1 MGKKQI
7 SAKNASST
15 DSVVTRESVL
25 EAFRKTMRP
34 LNMDSLLRVLGVP
47 RRSKKA
53 LEGILAG
60 LMASGELLRLRGG
73 SYGLMKHL
81 KLATGRLRVQ
91 RSGSGFVEPE
101 YGGRALYIPASGM
114 GDAWHGDT
122 VAVARVPGA
131 RGGQE
136 LSPEGRI
143 ARVVRRGMPEMAL
156 TALRFAGGLLVAAP
170 VDERIRAHFMIE
182 GVNETEIGRG
192 DLLLAAPGEKIDDG
206 LWSARLVKVLGDETS
221 VEAQERIVKVSHGV
235 PMEFP
240 QAVKEEAAALPKA
253 PLEREIRAPER
264 RDLRAIP
271 FVTIDGADARDF
283 DDAVHVERLENG
295 WLLRV
300 AIADVAHYVRPG
312 SALDREARERGNSW
326 YFPRSVEPMLPE
338 ALSNGLCSL
347 KPDEPRLAMAAEIHI
362 DQDGGRVGARFF
374 SACIQSAG
382 RLVYDDVSGLFSS
395 EPEVS
400 RRAREAL
407 AQHAGMLETAAE
419 LAEALKKRRTER
431 GSLDFN
437 VPEAQAV
444 FDDDGALAGIVARE
458 MGAANNMIE
467 EFMLA
472 ANEAVA
478 RFLHDAGL
486 PLLYRVHPEPE
497 AEKLEGLFQTLAA
510 TGLAEPVKRPSPAAL
525 RKALRIGRDD
535 ARGPIIR
542 RLALRTMMQAR
553 YSPALER
560 HFGLAA
566 DCYCHFT
573 SPIRRY
579 ADLIAHRALRR
590 ALGLPTYGDLPGEG
604 ALERVALGLNTC
616 ERSATEAEREI
627 MRRLTVLFLS
637 DKIGAVYNGVITGLI
652 DFGFFVECQEVMAEG
667 MVRLSSI
674 SGDYFRFDP
683 ARQELLGER
692 TGRAFRLGQA
702 VRVVVQDVSMG
713 RLEINFAL
721 SGEKATGSGKRA
733 ARGRARPPGMGKG
746 PKGNSAA
753 RRRPA
758 PDRKKQSSRKGAF
771 R

>member
-1 MGKKQI
+1 MAKKQI
-7 SAKNASST
+7 TDKKISGKDSA
-15 DSVVTRESVL
+15 VTRESVL

-34 LNMDSLLRVLGVP
+34 LNMDALLRVLGVP

-53 LEGILAG
+53 LEGILAD
-60 LMASGELLRLRGG
+60 LMASGELIRLRGG

-81 KLATGRLRVQ
+81 KLVTGRLRVQ

-101 YGGRALYIPASGM
+101 YGGQALYIPISGM
-114 GDAWHGDT
+114 GDAWHGDV

-131 RGGQE
+131 RGGQG

-156 TALRFAGGLLVAAP
+156 TALRFAGELLMAAP
-170 VDERIRAHFMIE
+170 VDERIKAHFMVE
-182 GVNETEIGRG
+182 GVNTEKVSRG

-240 QAVKEEAAALPKA
+240 QAVRDEAAALPKA
-253 PLEREIRAPER
+253 PLDREIREPER
-264 RDLRAIP
+264 RDLRAVP

-283 DDAVHVERLENG
+283 DDAVHVERVESG

-312 SALDREARERGNSW
+312 TALDREARERGNSW

-347 KPDEPRLAMAAEIHI
+347 KPDEPRLAMAAEIRFN
-362 DQDGGRVGARFF
+362 QDGGRANARFF
-374 SACIQSAG
+374 SACIQSVG
-382 RLVYDDVSGLFSS
+382 RLVYDDVSGLFS
-395 EPEVS
+395 EDPEA
-400 RRAREAL
+400 RRQAREKL
-407 AQHAGMLETAAE
+407 APHAAMLETAAE
-419 LAEALKKRRTER
+419 LAGVLKKRRAER

-437 VPEAQAV
+437 VPEAQAI
-444 FDDDGALAGIVARE
+444 FDDDGVIAGIVARE
-458 MGAANNMIE
+458 MGVSNNMIE

-486 PLLYRVHPEPE
+486 PVLYRVHPEPE
-497 AEKLEGLFQTLAA
+497 PEKLEGLFETLAA

-525 RKALRIGRDD
+525 RKVLRAGQDD

-579 ADLIAHRALRR
+579 ADLIVHRALRR
-590 ALGLPTYGDLPGEG
+590 ALSLPTYGDLPGEG
-604 ALERVALGLNTC
+604 ALERIALGLNTR

-627 MRRLTVLFLS
+627 MRRLAVLFLS
-637 DKIGAVYNGVITGLI
+637 DKIGEEYHGVITGLI

-667 MVRLSSI
+667 MVRLSSL

-702 VRVVVQDVSMG
+702 VRVLVQDVSMG
-713 RLEINFAL
+713 RLEINFTL
-721 SGEKATGSGKRA
+721 SGEKAGGLGKRVA
-733 ARGRARPPGMGKG
+733 SGRARSPGAGKNA
-746 PKGNSAA
+746 KEKSAA
-753 RRRPA
+753 RRKPA
-758 PDRKKQSSRKGAF
+758 PPRKKPSSRKGAT